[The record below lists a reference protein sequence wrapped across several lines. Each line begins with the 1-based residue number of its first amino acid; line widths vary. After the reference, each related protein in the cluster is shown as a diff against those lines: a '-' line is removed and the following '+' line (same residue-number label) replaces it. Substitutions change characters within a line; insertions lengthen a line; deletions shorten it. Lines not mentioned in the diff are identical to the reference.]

1 MDSLDRAKGALLGLA
16 VGDALGVPLEFEE
29 RDVHPL
35 VTEMIGGGPFDLAIG
50 EWSDDTSM
58 ALSLAD
64 SLIANPQLDECDL
77 MRRFVRWWRKGENS
91 VNGVCFDIG
100 VTTESALSRFEE
112 TGEVVINADP
122 NRAGN
127 GSLMRLAPVAMVAGG
142 DVDLAADLARR
153 QSACTHGAPVC
164 LDACAFY
171 AELLVEAIAGAPKRE
186 VLGRRPILFGHDDVA
201 DIALGSYRVKKRD
214 EIRSTGFV
222 LDTLESALW
231 AIWNSDSF
239 EEALINAVN
248 LAGDADTVGAVTG
261 QLAGAIYGT
270 SNIPQRWLDAL
281 MHRGSLEGRASA
293 LVRLPNSP
301 RASATSG

>member
-1 MDSLDRAKGALLGLA
+1 MDSLDRAQGALLGLA

-64 SLIANPQLDECDL
+64 SLIANPQLDERDL

-100 VTTESALSRFEE
+100 MTTESALSRFEE

-171 AELLVEAIAGAPKRE
+171 AELLVEAIAGAPKRG

-201 DIALGSYRVKKRD
+201 AIALGSYRVKKRH

-222 LDTLESALW
+222 LDTLEAALW
-231 AIWNSDSF
+231 AIWSSDSF
-239 EEALINAVN
+239 EEALIKAVN

-261 QLAGAIYGT
+261 QLAGALWG
-270 SNIPQRWLDAL
+270 
-281 MHRGSLEGRASA
+281 ASA
-293 LVRLPNSP
+293 IPSRWIATLAQNTRLKSK
-301 RASATSG
+301 AAQLLSLGKG

>member
-1 MDSLDRAKGALLGLA
+1 MDSLDRAKGALFGLA
-16 VGDALGVPLEFEE
+16 VGDALGVPLEFEK

-35 VTEMIGGGPFDLAIG
+35 VAEMIGGGPFDLKPG
-50 EWSDDTSM
+50 EWTDDTSM
-58 ALSLAD
+58 ALCLAD
-64 SLIANPQLDECDL
+64 ALIANPQLDERDL

-100 VTTESALSRFEE
+100 MTTESALSRFEE

-164 LDACAFY
+164 LDACALY
-171 AELLVEAIAGAPKRE
+171 AELLVAAIAGAPKRE

-201 DIALGSYRVKKRD
+201 AIALGSYRVKKRH

-222 LDTLESALW
+222 LDTLEAALW

-239 EEALINAVN
+239 EEALIKAVN

-261 QLAGAIYGT
+261 QLAGALWG
-270 SNIPQRWLDAL
+270 
-281 MHRGSLEGRASA
+281 ASA
-293 LVRLPNSP
+293 IPSQWIATLARNTRLKSK
-301 RASATSG
+301 AAQLLSLGKG